1 MRHWFRSRE
10 TVAGARKGRA
20 EILHWTLIS
29 VLNGKFWI
37 SWECLF
43 EFFWFVYMIFFG
55 CDDEKNQHVRLSA
68 RLVGYQ
74 NMGTTKCE
82 HTNPFLLNQ
91 NVGNFRRWT
100 NFWNPIKQMPNF
112 FLAHPHLG
120 RANYGSQR
128 IKPWIY
134 LWKLWFLVN
143 GIEDEP
149 RSFWGEKF
157 TCGPIPPT
165 ALRQHEFPIKFKHHG
180 GMNFQLNLSLL
191 IRWFRYCIPVSH
203 L

>member
-68 RLVGYQ
+68 RLVGYL

-128 IKPWIY
+128 IKPWIN
-134 LWKLWFLVN
+134 LWKRLIPSEWNWGWASIVLGKKIHLWSNTTN
-143 GIEDEP
+143 G
-149 RSFWGEKF
+149 
-157 TCGPIPPT
+157 TT
-165 ALRQHEFPIKFKHHG
+165 AAWISNQI
-180 GMNFQLNLSLL
+180 
-191 IRWFRYCIPVSH
+191 
-203 L
+203 

>member
-1 MRHWFRSRE
+1 MANFES
-10 TVAGARKGRA
+10 A
-20 EILHWTLIS
+20 EN
-29 VLNGKFWI
+29 VCLN
-37 SWECLF
+37 
-43 EFFWFVYMIFFG
+43 FFG
-55 CDDEKNQHVRLSA
+55 LFTWFFCCCCDDEKNQHLRLSA
-68 RLVGYQ
+68 WLVGYQ

-100 NFWNPIKQMPNF
+100 NFWNPIKQMPKN

-149 RSFWGEKF
+149 RSFLGKKIHLWSNTTNG
-157 TCGPIPPT
+157 TT
-165 ALRQHEFPIKFKHHG
+165 AAWISNQI
-180 GMNFQLNLSLL
+180 
-191 IRWFRYCIPVSH
+191 
-203 L
+203 